1 MVSLVNTAVLV
12 LLGGLSNSRFQ
23 DNKRI
28 HGYGKPE
35 AELLIPLLEEEQG
48 TGIVTFLVPP

>member
-1 MVSLVNTAVLV
+1 MVFRVNTAVLV
-12 LLGGLSNSRFQ
+12 LLGGLSKSRFQ

-28 HGYGKPE
+28 HGYGKAE